1 MFAHLRE
8 SKSAHGKFPCSFVK
22 RRYLHSIGFSRECQ
36 ESRVF
41 FDDPFTHRSLLAHSD
56 CNRQAI
62 LLRWNRAAPG
72 DWFMADGSSKLRRL
86 VIRTVRRIRSI
97 EIEQHLPT
105 RQTLGL
111 DIATSTVCFSTACR
125 IHERDEKRCLSR

>member
-1 MFAHLRE
+1 MFALLKE
-8 SKSAHGKFPCSFVK
+8 SKSAHGKFPCAFVK

-72 DWFMADGSSKLRRL
+72 DWFMTDSSSKLRRL
-86 VIRTVRRIRSI
+86 VIRTIRAVRSV
-97 EIEQHLPT
+97 EIEQHLAT
-105 RQTLGL
+105 GQALSFNV
-111 DIATSTVCFSTACR
+111 ATSTVCFSTACS
-125 IHERDEKRCLSR
+125 IHERDKKRCLSR